1 MALTIE
7 KTYPNYTRLK
17 SGGLNTLNNLA
28 FSTGLIISAT
38 ALPTEDTNFPAS
50 NIKISSGLRHTH
62 KTVSTTL
69 ELIDLISW
77 SQETFDQFN
86 TTIKPKYI
94 SEVIIRAK
102 IRKVDVSLPKIFIY

>member
-1 MALTIE
+1 MDATIDRA
-7 KTYPNYTRLK
+7 YPNYTRLK
-17 SGGLNTLNNLA
+17 SGGISALNNLA

-38 ALPTEDTNFPAS
+38 SLLKEYRNFPAI
-50 NIKISSGLRHTH
+50 NVRLNSGLGHTY

-69 ELIDLISW
+69 ELVDLISW

-102 IRKVDVSLPKIFIY
+102 INKVDLSLPKIFID